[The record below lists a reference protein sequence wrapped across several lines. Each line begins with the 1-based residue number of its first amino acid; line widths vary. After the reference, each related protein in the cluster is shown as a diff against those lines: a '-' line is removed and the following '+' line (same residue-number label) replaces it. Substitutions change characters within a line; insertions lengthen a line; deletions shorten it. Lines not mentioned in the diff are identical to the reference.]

1 MEYKLTLSELAKQ
14 VGVRKHPDWFS
25 LIKIKNHPMPHQ
37 LTMMKKYVR
46 ETRYG
51 DFSEPGCVSADT
63 EYLTPTGWKRIDQY
77 VVGDLVAQFNPGD
90 ETLEFVYPS
99 FYTKITCD
107 KFYHVSISDEIEM
120 KLSGDHRVLYYTDDG
135 EFAVKEMDDWKNS
148 YQGTAILGA
157 AGKVFAEERNTI
169 IKETEADDGF
179 KYCFTVSSGFLVLR
193 YNRKL
198 FTTGNCGKTYPAHF
212 HAILMAALG
221 NKVVFTMPPKLID
234 QFAEELR
241 EYFLGIDHFLNIG
254 KMNVPATKK
263 AQLRAEWDKTQWP
276 DILLIS
282 YDGYR
287 EWNDV
292 SKDKKIGSNQWY
304 YEDGSRYDP
313 DKGGD
318 AYTKDG
324 RKVSRKGFAANDKH
338 LLLTN
343 KGYNVFFFDEAHA
356 LCGMDSIISTSV
368 VEAAKANTA
377 IYLMTGTPVPTV
389 ISDAYGIIRIINPE
403 AYVSQSSFARQHIVT
418 TPMTIRAGSRTRT
431 IRVPTAYM
439 GVEKIHEE
447 LFKNSIRVQKRDVNK
462 LPNPVVTD
470 VKVHLTGKHKKLYQD
485 LMQNHFAIIGETIL
499 APEHPS
505 QIRHMSLQIISCPTE
520 FDATI
525 PMKNELFERTKEVV
539 DTINPVEHKIIVFA
553 YYKAAIRFLA
563 EEFKEYKPAVVYGDS
578 ADPTGEINRFK
589 NDPDCRMIIINW
601 VSGGAGLNLQVASHI
616 IFYECPTSPK
626 DAKQAIARADRT
638 GQHNIVNVY
647 FMRVMSTLS
656 DRNFKK
662 LLAAEE
668 DNNQI
673 VGDELDL
680 LHKVLGK
687 KK

>member
-51 DFSEPGCVSADT
+51 DFSEPG
-63 EYLTPTGWKRIDQY
+63 
-77 VVGDLVAQFNPGD
+77 
-90 ETLEFVYPS
+90 
-99 FYTKITCD
+99 
-107 KFYHVSISDEIEM
+107 
-120 KLSGDHRVLYYTDDG
+120 
-135 EFAVKEMDDWKNS
+135 
-148 YQGTAILGA
+148 
-157 AGKVFAEERNTI
+157 
-169 IKETEADDGF
+169 
-179 KYCFTVSSGFLVLR
+179 
-193 YNRKL
+193 
-198 FTTGNCGKTYPAHF
+198 CGKTYPAHF

-439 GVEKIHEE
+439 GVEKIHTE